1 MSRDKNDSNAQVND
15 GIDFSK
21 GLPNFIIKTAVVS
34 IAIVLSLGALLP
46 DMPIIPETDRNKLIL
61 LSFIQN
67 PNVLWKLSS
76 LEAARGNK
84 DNAINYLE
92 AAIGLME
99 MHGGSE
105 KSIKKYQD
113 QVEILKK

>member
-1 MSRDKNDSNAQVND
+1 MSTDQNDTNAQVKD

-21 GLPNFIIKTAVVS
+21 GLPNFIVKTAVVS

-46 DMPIIPETDRNKLIL
+46 DAPRIPETDRNKLIL

-76 LEAARGNK
+76 LEVARGKK
-84 DNAINYLE
+84 DNAISYLE
-92 AAIGLME
+92 AAIGLIE

-105 KSIKKYQD
+105 KAIIRYQEQID
-113 QVEILKK
+113 VLKK

>member
-1 MSRDKNDSNAQVND
+1 MSTDQNNSNAQVYES
-15 GIDFSK
+15 IDPSK

-34 IAIVLSLGALLP
+34 IATVLSLAALLP
-46 DMPIIPETDRNKLIL
+46 DVPRIPETDKNKLIL

-76 LEAARGNK
+76 LEAARGKK
-84 DNAINYLE
+84 DNAISYLE
-92 AAIGLME
+92 AAIGLIE

-105 KSIKKYQD
+105 KAIKKYQD
-113 QVEILKK
+113 QIEILKK